1 MPELPLVSGDQ
12 CVSALERIGCKVARI
27 KGSHRGLS
35 TGFAKGE
42 WLFLGQKT
50 AKRSL

>member
-35 TGFAKGE
+35 TGFAKG
-42 WLFLGQKT
+42 LFLGQKT

>member
-12 CVSALERIGCKVARI
+12 CVSALERIGYKVARV

-35 TGFAKGE
+35 TGFAKR
-42 WLFLGQKT
+42 LFLGQKT